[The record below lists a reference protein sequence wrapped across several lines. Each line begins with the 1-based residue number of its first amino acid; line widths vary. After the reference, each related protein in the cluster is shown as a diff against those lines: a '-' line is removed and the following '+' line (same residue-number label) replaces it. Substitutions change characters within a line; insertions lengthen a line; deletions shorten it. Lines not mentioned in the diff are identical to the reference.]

1 MITPTPPRP
10 AQRKK
15 GSPEG
20 RIQSSCV
27 QIAWNEYPQTRG
39 LYYAIPNENSRVDS
53 NSATGAIRRSMGVV
67 AGCADTYLAMARGGF
82 FGLYIEFKSEIG
94 RQRKE
99 QVEFQQRVEQQG
111 YKYVVVHSVDEW
123 RKEWDEYLAM
133 PPTET
138 LPIPQY
144 SLMSEDV
151 ANELIEILTKSREN
165 TREEIKKLEKF
176 IKDYERCD

>member
-20 RIQSSCV
+20 RIQSECV
-27 QIAWNEYPQTRG
+27 KIAWNEYPQTRG

-53 NSATGAIRRSMGVV
+53 NSATGAIRRAMGIT
-67 AGCADTYLAMARGGF
+67 AGVADTFLAMARGGY

-99 QVEFQQRVEQQG
+99 QIEFQKRVEKQG
-111 YKYVVVHSVDEW
+111 YKYVVVRSVEEW
-123 RKEWDEYLAM
+123 RKEWDEYFAM
-133 PPTET
+133 PSTEI
-138 LPIPQY
+138 LPIPQF
-144 SLMSEDV
+144 SLVSEET

-165 TREEIKKLEKF
+165 TREEIMKLEKF
-176 IKDYERCD
+176 IEQL